1 MKLANRAG
9 PGEWGI
15 SGDSQSSTGTAKCD
29 GLDSLT
35 FLLSLPEVT
44 MALRVTESSLT
55 YSLSA
60 CK

>member
-15 SGDSQSSTGTAKCD
+15 SGDSQSSTGIAKCD

-55 YSLSA
+55 
-60 CK
+60 